1 MQGGVK
7 GKRRKG
13 KRKRIMQKHVKIKA
27 ENCFL
32 KKKKGRKEEEEYATT
47 WLTVLQEPRFPQE
60 NNLIVVVQFTR
71 RPPSH
76 CRTLSF
82 PSCIQQQNSSL
93 VTSILKIT
101 KIFPELTKAHL
112 CSINKTSSSK
122 WMKASD
128 IDLILSTWKH
138 SHKLHI

>member
-7 GKRRKG
+7 GKRRNG

-32 KKKKGRKEEEEYATT
+32 KKKKKKKGGGGRICHNLAHCPTRAT
-47 WLTVLQEPRFPQE
+47 LSSGKQFDL
-60 NNLIVVVQFTR
+60 VQFTR